1 MTPLDIRPLDHP
13 SDLENCARFMAA
25 SDPWKTIG
33 RDYAACLETLRDD
46 TRERVAAW
54 SGDQIAG
61 FIILNLGGPLIG
73 YIQTVCVA
81 AAFRGSGVGSELV
94 GWAERR
100 IFGVAPNV
108 FLFVSSFNDGARRLY
123 ERLGYRVVG
132 EVPDYL
138 VRGASE
144 ILMRKTIGPLS
155 EFRAR
160 R

>member
-1 MTPLDIRPLDHP
+1 
-13 SDLENCARFMAA
+13 MAA

-33 RDYAACLETLRDD
+33 RDYAACLDTLEDV

-54 SGDQIAG
+54 AGDEIAG
-61 FIILNLGGPLIG
+61 FIILNMRGPLTG
-73 YIQTVCVA
+73 YIQTVCVS
-81 AAFRGSGVGSELV
+81 AAFRGSGVGSVLV
-94 GWAERR
+94 GWAEKR
-100 IFGVAPNV
+100 IFAVAPNV

-138 VRGASE
+138 IPGASE